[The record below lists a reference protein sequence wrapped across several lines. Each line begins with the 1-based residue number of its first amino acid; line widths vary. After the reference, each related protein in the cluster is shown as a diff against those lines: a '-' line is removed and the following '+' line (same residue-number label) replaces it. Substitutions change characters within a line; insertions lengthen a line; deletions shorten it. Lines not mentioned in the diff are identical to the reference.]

1 MEERPLDERPAARPS
16 EPEVEADVG
25 NFQKGVNR
33 VFEYDEKVGLS
44 GCLFPILLLIGASL
58 LIFAIVAAVALNT

>member
-16 EPEVEADVG
+16 EPKVEAEIG

-33 VFEYDEKVGLS
+33 VFEYDEKAGFS
-44 GCLFPILLLIGASL
+44 GCLFPILLIIGAFL
-58 LIFAIVAAVALNT
+58 LVSAIVVAVALNT